1 MRRVLLSLAIVAI
14 VSSAYAEEVEGLVL
28 ALTFDDV
35 GALADL
41 SDEPADVAINGKLM
55 WAPGAKGQALEFDGN
70 NANLVEISH
79 ADKLAGMTAMTITAW
94 FQTRDFAAAEG
105 MSIMSKRLAWQ
116 QGDAY
121 NLFIWTG
128 QTVRARV
135 NGAGEIITAT
145 AIEDDT
151 WYHVA
156 YVFDADGG
164 AEAVKL
170 ILDGVV
176 EAVGAHPGPE
186 VIADESPVWIGE
198 LDPNR
203 GFAWNGLI
211 DEVTMWN
218 RALSEDEIAELRD
231 TGIVDPLAVDASG
244 KLATTWGGLRS
255 W

>member
-1 MRRVLLSLAIVAI
+1 MRTVVLSLAIAVVAI
-14 VSSAYAEEVEGLVL
+14 TALAEEVEGLVL
-28 ALTFDDV
+28 ALTFDEV
-35 GALADL
+35 GAPEDL
-41 SDEPADVAINGKLM
+41 SDDPADVAINGKLA
-55 WAPGAKGQALEFDGN
+55 WAPGEKGQAVEFDGN

-94 FQTRDFAAAEG
+94 FQTRDVADAEG

-135 NGAGEIITAT
+135 NGAGEIVTTT
-145 AIEDDT
+145 AIQDDT
-151 WYHVA
+151 WYHIA
-156 YVFDADGG
+156 YVFDADAG

-176 EAVGAHPGPE
+176 ETVGAHPGPE

-218 RALSEDEIAELRD
+218 RALSEEEIEELRD
-231 TGIVDPLAVDASG
+231 TGILETLAVGASG
-244 KLATTWGGLRS
+244 KLATTWGGLRNR
-255 W
+255 

>member
-116 QGDAY
+116 QGDVHE
-121 NLFIWTG
+121 F
-128 QTVRARV
+128 RASR
-135 NGAGEIITAT
+135 AFTA
-145 AIEDDT
+145 
-151 WYHVA
+151 
-156 YVFDADGG
+156 F
-164 AEAVKL
+164 L
-170 ILDGVV
+170 I
-176 EAVGAHPGPE
+176 
-186 VIADESPVWIGE
+186 S
-198 LDPNR
+198 
-203 GFAWNGLI
+203 
-211 DEVTMWN
+211 
-218 RALSEDEIAELRD
+218 
-231 TGIVDPLAVDASG
+231 
-244 KLATTWGGLRS
+244 K
-255 W
+255 